1 MNNKPFN
8 KINVNINNTIM
19 ALLYLGNKLINYSEI
34 KFRPVENSTEKTLA
48 TVVKFNYERTLLT
61 SEFAVYNILFNT
73 LVINLLTNNK
83 KIFELEKLPC
93 QFNFW
98 NYARQ
103 TGLRGQLFIMPYVV
117 YRTIQYI
124 KSDDNSILS
133 YK

>member
-1 MNNKPFN
+1 
-8 KINVNINNTIM
+8 M
-19 ALLYLGNKLINYSEI
+19 ALLYLGNKIINYSEI

-48 TVVKFNYERTLLT
+48 AVVNFTYERALLT
-61 SEFAVYNILFNT
+61 SEFAVYNILLT
-73 LVINLLTNNK
+73 SLTTVLLNNK
-83 KIFELEKLPC
+83 KYFELEKLPC

-103 TGLRGQLFIMPYVV
+103 TGMRGQLFIMPYVV

>member
-1 MNNKPFN
+1 
-8 KINVNINNTIM
+8 M
-19 ALLYLGNKLINYSEI
+19 ALLYLGNKIINYSEI

-48 TVVKFNYERTLLT
+48 AVVKFTYERALLT
-61 SEFAVYNILFNT
+61 SEFAVYNILLT
-73 LVINLLTNNK
+73 LVLNNK
-83 KIFELEKLPC
+83 NIELQKLPC

-103 TGLRGQLFIMPYVV
+103 TGMRGQLFIMPYVV